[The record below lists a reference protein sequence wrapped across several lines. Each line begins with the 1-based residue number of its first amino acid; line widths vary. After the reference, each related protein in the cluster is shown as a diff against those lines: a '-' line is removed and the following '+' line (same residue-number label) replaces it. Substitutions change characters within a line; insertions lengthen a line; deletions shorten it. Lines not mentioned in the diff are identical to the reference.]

1 MSSSKMSETM
11 LRATDHVFTAPW
23 APKNGG
29 RTTAFVYLGHLRAG
43 LADYMARA
51 DWLSVT

>member
-1 MSSSKMSETM
+1 MSVTM

-29 RTTAFVYLGHLRAG
+29 RTTTTAFVYLGHLRGGACRLYG
-43 LADYMARA
+43 TRWLAERD
-51 DWLSVT
+51 V